1 MRGARD
7 AEAAYAFLPSR
18 GRFAKIMRM
27 DDTSTRGKRPPTK
40 IGRRRIWFLLAMAGC
55 GGLLFDFGGTVINP
69 AIPYL
74 ESLGLFTTERLS
86 HLTSAVVLGAA
97 VSGLAAGTVAEWL
110 GRKKAMLLASAIA
123 ALAALPICLGGG
135 AYAPFYAGRL
145 MQGVAAGLVGVVV
158 PMYLAETLDAA
169 NRGKGAGVFQ
179 FMDVV
184 GILFCSLVGVAVVRI
199 FGGPG
204 NPATGEAAKQAA
216 WRAVFW
222 TSAVPAAVFFAGA
235 LGLPE
240 SPVWR
245 PRRERRGAE
254 QAGAAP
260 APRDSLLRRR
270 YVVPF
275 ALAVAVLVCNQ
286 ATGCNAIQYFALK
299 MLLDAGLGDTA
310 AGAANVSL
318 WAVMLAA
325 TAVACALVDRKGR
338 TFLLKLG
345 TAGMVLADVGA
356 GLVFLGLQKGWLA
369 PSPLSG
375 WAAAACLSLFI
386 AAFSVGP
393 GVVVW
398 LALSEIMP
406 DRIRAN
412 GMAIGLFLNMMV
424 AWLVSDRFLV
434 VAERHGYAPLLFAL
448 AFFAAVY
455 FAVAAFFLPET
466 KGKTLAEIEE
476 HFAGSR
482 H

>member
-1 MRGARD
+1 MQRTNGQ
-7 AEAAYAFLPSR
+7 
-18 GRFAKIMRM
+18 
-27 DDTSTRGKRPPTK
+27 TNKRSNVF
-40 IGRRRIWFLLAMAGC
+40 FLLAMAGC

-74 ESLGLFTTERLS
+74 ESLGIFTTERLS

-97 VSGLAAGTVAEWL
+97 VSGLAAGAVAEKI

-135 AYAPFYAGRL
+135 AYRPFYAGRL

-169 NRGKGAGVFQ
+169 NRGKGAGIFQ

-184 GILFCSLVGVAVVRI
+184 GILFCSLVGVAVVKC

-204 NPATGEAAKQAA
+204 DPATAESAKQAA
-216 WRAVFW
+216 WKAVFW
-222 TSAVPAAVFFAGA
+222 TSAVPALIFFAGA

-240 SPVWR
+240 SPVWK
-245 PRRERRGAE
+245 PRRKRRGTE
-254 QAGAAP
+254 QTHDRGTEQCGEGGPRGARP
-260 APRDSLLRRR
+260 LPEGRDSLLRRR

-275 ALAVAVLVCNQ
+275 AIALAVLVCNQ

-299 MLLDAGLGDTA
+299 MLLDAGLGDAA

-325 TAVACALVDRKGR
+325 TAIACTLVDRKGR
-338 TFLLKLG
+338 KFLLTLG
-345 TAGMVLADVGA
+345 TAGMVVADVGA
-356 GLVFLGLQKGWLA
+356 GCVFLALDKGWLA
-369 PSPLSG
+369 PSLLSG
-375 WAAAACLSLFI
+375 WAAAACLALFI
-386 AAFSVGP
+386 AAFSLGP

-412 GMAIGLFLNMMV
+412 GMAVGLFLNMMV
-424 AWLVSDRFLV
+424 AWFVSDRFLV

-455 FAVAAFFLPET
+455 FAVATFLLPET
-466 KGKTLAEIEE
+466 KGKTLSEIEE
-476 HFAGSR
+476 FFR
-482 H
+482 

>member
-1 MRGARD
+1 MNAM
-7 AEAAYAFLPSR
+7 EEN
-18 GRFAKIMRM
+18 
-27 DDTSTRGKRPPTK
+27 GKTTDG
-40 IGRRRIWFLLAMAGC
+40 GRRRIWFLLAMAGC

-97 VSGLAAGTVAEWL
+97 VAGLAAGTIAEWL

-135 AYAPFYAGRL
+135 AYAPFYVGRL
-145 MQGVAAGLVGVVV
+145 LQGVAAGLVGVVV

-222 TSAVPAAVFFAGA
+222 TSAVPAAVFFLGA

-240 SPVWR
+240 SPVWK
-245 PRRERRGAE
+245 PRRERRGTE
-254 QAGAAP
+254 QPRRERRGTQPTVDKTPAGP
-260 APRDSLLRRR
+260 ACPDTQALPCANSLLQRR

-299 MLLDAGLGDTA
+299 MLLDAGLGDSA

-325 TAVACALVDRKGR
+325 TAVACVLVDRKGR
-338 TFLLKLG
+338 KFLLKLG

-356 GLVFLGLQKGWLA
+356 GFVFLGLKRGWLA
-369 PSPLSG
+369 PSLLSG
-375 WAAAACLSLFI
+375 WAAAACLALFI

-424 AWLVSDRFLV
+424 AWLVSDQFLV
-434 VAERHGYAPLLFAL
+434 VAERHGYAPLLFTL
-448 AFFAAVY
+448 AFFAAIY
-455 FAVAAFFLPET
+455 FAVAAFLLPET

-476 HFAGSR
+476 FFQ
-482 H
+482 

>member
-1 MRGARD
+1 MKED
-7 AEAAYAFLPSR
+7 LKTDC
-18 GRFAKIMRM
+18 GRPG
-27 DDTSTRGKRPPTK
+27 GKT
-40 IGRRRIWFLLAMAGC
+40 WFLLAMAGC

-74 ESLGLFTTERLS
+74 ESLGLFTTEQLS
-86 HLTSAVVLGAA
+86 HVTSAVVLGAA
-97 VSGLAAGTVAEWL
+97 VAGLAAGAVAEWL

-184 GILFCSLVGVAVVRI
+184 GILFCSLVGVAVVRL

-204 NPATGEAAKQAA
+204 DSATGEAAKNAA
-216 WRAVFW
+216 WKAVFW
-222 TSAVPAAVFFAGA
+222 TSAVPAAVFFLGA

-240 SPVWR
+240 SPVWEPR
-245 PRRERRGAE
+245 RERRGTEQPRRERRGTEQPRRERRGA
-254 QAGAAP
+254 
-260 APRDSLLRRR
+260 DSLLQRR

-275 ALAVAVLVCNQ
+275 AIAVAVLVCNQ

-299 MLLDAGLGDTA
+299 MLLDAGLGDSA

-325 TAVACALVDRKGR
+325 TAVACVLVDRKGR
-338 TFLLKLG
+338 KFLLKLG

-356 GLVFLGLQKGWLA
+356 GIVFLGLERGWLA
-369 PSPLSG
+369 PSLLSG
-375 WAAAACLSLFI
+375 WTAAACLSLFI

-434 VAERHGYAPLLFAL
+434 VAERHGYAPLLFTL
-448 AFFAAVY
+448 AFFAAIY
-455 FAVAAFFLPET
+455 FAVAAIFLPET
-466 KGKTLAEIEE
+466 KGKTLAEIEAI
-476 HFAGSR
+476 FK
-482 H
+482 